1 MSEFGLSKQLK
12 ISRTDAKNYIER
24 YFQHYPKVLEY
35 MEQTRQNASKIGF
48 VETIFGRRLYL
59 PDLQAKN
66 IALQK
71 SAQRAAINAPMQG
84 SAADLIKMAMLN
96 LSRKIAE
103 QGLQNYIKLLLQIHD
118 ELIFEVRQEVAE
130 VMQNLVIREMC
141 EVAKLKV
148 PLEVSANIA
157 ENWADAH

>member
-1 MSEFGLSKQLK
+1 MVGF
-12 ISRTDAKNYIER
+12 AK
-24 YFQHYPKVLEY
+24 
-35 MEQTRQNASKIGF
+35 RQA
-48 VETIFGRRLYL
+48 V
-59 PDLQAKN
+59 
-66 IALQK
+66 
-71 SAQRAAINAPMQG
+71 NAPIQG
-84 SAADLIKMAMLN
+84 SNADIIKMAMVKLN
-96 LSRKIAE
+96 EVNPNL
-103 QGLQNYIKLLLQIHD
+103 NMLLQIHD

>member
-1 MSEFGLSKQLK
+1 
-12 ISRTDAKNYIER
+12 
-24 YFQHYPKVLEY
+24 

-66 IALQK
+66 ITLQK

-118 ELIFEVRQEVAE
+118 ELIFEVHQEVAE